1 MQIFE
6 EWESEIRAYCR
17 ATPTVFKTA
26 SNARQTD
33 ESGKTYLDFFAG
45 AGVLNFGHNNP
56 KMKEALIEY
65 IQNDGVAHS
74 LDMYTTA
81 KRAFIKKFVDTILK
95 PRQMDYRL
103 QFVGPT
109 GTNAVEAA
117 LKLARRVTGREN
129 VVAFHHAFHGM
140 TLGSLAATS
149 NAHFRNAAG
158 VPLNNITHMAFG
170 CETLCPGCKLGCGMS
185 SLERMRDIYTDPAS
199 GVAKPAAF
207 LVETIQAEGGV
218 RIASQEW
225 LLGVQQLARELGALF
240 IVDDI
245 QVGCGRTGPYFSF
258 ESFGLD
264 PDIITLAKGI
274 GGFGTPMAM
283 NLNKP
288 EHDKHWAP
296 GEHTGTF
303 RGQDLSFIAGTVA
316 LGYFDDPAF
325 MADTER
331 KGNIIAEALMAIAK
345 KYPVCA
351 VRGRGMMQA
360 IEFPSGELSKAIAS
374 ACFERG
380 LLAAVCGSRG
390 QVIKLIPP
398 LTIPDDDLHEG
409 LALFAQAV
417 DSQMAEEPAKQEE
430 LAS

>member
-33 ESGKTYLDFFAG
+33 ESGKSYLDFFAG

-81 KRAFIKKFVDTILK
+81 KRAYIKKFVDTILK
-95 PRQMDYRL
+95 PRKMDYRL

-170 CETLCPGCKLGCGMS
+170 CDTPCPGCKLGCGMS

-199 GVAKPAAF
+199 GVPKPAAF

-316 LGYFDDPAF
+316 LVYFDDPAF

-331 KGNIIAEALMAIAK
+331 KGKIIAEALKAIAEK
-345 KYPVCA
+345 HPVCA

-360 IEFPSGELSKAIAS
+360 IEFPSGELSKAIAA

-398 LTIPDDDLHEG
+398 LTIPDDDLQEG

-417 DSQMAEEPAKQEE
+417 DSQMVKEPAKLEE
-430 LAS
+430 FAS

>member
-6 EWESEIRAYCR
+6 QWESEIRAYCR
-17 ATPTVFKTA
+17 VVPTVFKTA

-33 ESGKTYLDFFAG
+33 ETGKSFIDFYAG

-56 KMKEALIEY
+56 RMKSALIDY

-74 LDMYTTA
+74 LDMFTTA
-81 KRAFIKKFVDTILK
+81 KRDFVEKFVETILK

-117 LKLARRVTGREN
+117 LKLARRVTGRTE

-140 TLGSLAATS
+140 TLGALGATT

-158 VPLNNITHMAFG
+158 VPLNHVTHQAFG
-170 CETLCPGCKLGCGMS
+170 CETPCPGCQLGCGLP
-185 SLERMRDIYTDPAS
+185 SLDRMRALYNNPSS
-199 GVAKPAAF
+199 GLAKPAAF

-218 RIASQEW
+218 RVASKEW
-225 LLGVQQLARELGALF
+225 LQGIQQLARELGALF

-245 QVGCGRTGPYFSF
+245 QAGCGRTGSYFSF
-258 ESFGLD
+258 EEFGLD

-288 EHDKHWAP
+288 EHDRHWLP

-303 RGQDLSFIAGTVA
+303 RGQNLSFVAGRVA
-316 LGYFDDPAF
+316 LEYFDDPAF
-325 MADTER
+325 MADTRR
-331 KGNIIAEALMAIAK
+331 KGQIMADALNALAAR
-345 KYPVCA
+345 YPDFA

-360 IEFPSGELSKAIAS
+360 IDFIDGDLSKRIAK
-374 ACFERG
+374 ACFDRG
-380 LLAAVCGSRG
+380 LLAAVCGARG

-398 LTIPDDDLHEG
+398 LTIPDDDLNEG
-409 LALFAQAV
+409 LALFADAV
-417 DSQMAEEPAKQEE
+417 TSQMETI
-430 LAS
+430 S

>member
-1 MQIFE
+1 
-6 EWESEIRAYCR
+6 
-17 ATPTVFKTA
+17 
-26 SNARQTD
+26 
-33 ESGKTYLDFFAG
+33 
-45 AGVLNFGHNNP
+45 
-56 KMKEALIEY
+56 
-65 IQNDGVAHS
+65 
-74 LDMYTTA
+74 
-81 KRAFIKKFVDTILK
+81 
-95 PRQMDYRL
+95 QMDYRL

-199 GVAKPAAF
+199 GVTKPAAF

-398 LTIPDDDLHEG
+398 LTIPDDDLQEG

-417 DSQMAEEPAKQEE
+417 DSQMAKQ
-430 LAS
+430 